1 MTVLDLI
8 KKSALMLNVKEVLDE
23 DFDSI
28 NAENETTILSNNF
41 ALNRMFEFVKVMLS
55 EISAYYLPIVKEVE
69 VEAIERKIPLSNF
82 ANLAKLIGVKYCDR
96 FTKYSVDNN
105 TIAVEQN
112 GKYMIVYNEA
122 PNIKSVLD
130 EIEVFDEV
138 VGEDILVCGLNSYY
152 CLATGLFQEF
162 NVYNE
167 NYSTKLNRLKSYKL
181 FSMPCRRWQ

>member
-8 KKSALMLNVKEVLDE
+8 KKSAIMLNVKEVLDE
-23 DFDSI
+23 DLTSI
-28 NAENETTILSNNF
+28 IAENETAILSNNF

-69 VEAIERKIPLSNF
+69 VEVSEHKISLGKFN
-82 ANLAKLIGVKYCDR
+82 NMAKLIGVKYFDR
-96 FTKYSVDNN
+96 FTKYSIEDNN
-105 TIAVEQN
+105 ILVEQN
-112 GKYMIVYNEA
+112 GKYLVVYNEA
-122 PNIKSVLD
+122 PNIKSLSD
-130 EIEVFDEV
+130 EIEVFDEI

-167 NYSTKLNRLKSYKL
+167 NYSTKLNRLKSCKL
-181 FSMPCRRWQ
+181 FNMPCRRWQ